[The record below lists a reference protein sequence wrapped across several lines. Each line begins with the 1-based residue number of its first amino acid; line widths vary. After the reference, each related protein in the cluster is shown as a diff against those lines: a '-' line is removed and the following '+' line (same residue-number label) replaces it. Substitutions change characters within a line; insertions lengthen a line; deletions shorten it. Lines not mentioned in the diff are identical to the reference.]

1 MWINHEA
8 ESWTPLASWLVL
20 SKCLQ
25 TEGKKMDS
33 QLPKDGD
40 FLINDARAVVKY
52 AESVRQICAG
62 PGYFC
67 TQTGLI
73 GMVRVGAHC

>member
-1 MWINHEA
+1 MDP
-8 ESWTPLASWLVL
+8 TCPLVSA
-20 SKCLQ
+20 Q
-25 TEGKKMDS
+25 QMFADGRRKMDS
-33 QLPKDGD
+33 QLPKDCD

-62 PGYFC
+62 AGYFC